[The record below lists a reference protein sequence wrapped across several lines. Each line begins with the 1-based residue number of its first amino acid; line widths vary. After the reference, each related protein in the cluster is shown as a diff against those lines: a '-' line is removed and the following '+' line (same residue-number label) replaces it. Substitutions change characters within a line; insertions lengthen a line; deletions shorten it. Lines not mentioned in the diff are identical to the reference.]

1 MTAKEKQIFLNYL
14 RNATNRDI
22 QKLGISEEIA
32 PLENSSMYENNS
44 YSIETLRLKNT
55 LTISFVRNY
64 WEEMEE
70 GTDPDDYDEILHG
83 GYYLTDDKV
92 LLQIEIPN
100 SHTWTHFRL
109 FKYLFAKLNAV
120 ITL

>member
-14 RNATNRDI
+14 RNATNLDI

-32 PLENSSMYENNS
+32 PLENSSMYGNYS

-55 LTISFVRNY
+55 LTINFVRNY

-70 GTDPDDYDEILHG
+70 GTDPYDYDEIIRG
-83 GYYLTDDKV
+83 GCYLADDEV
-92 LLQIEIPN
+92 LLQVEIPKIETW
-100 SHTWTHFRL
+100 SHFSL
-109 FKYLFAKLNAV
+109 FKYLFSKLNAV
-120 ITL
+120 IAL

>member
-1 MTAKEKQIFLNYL
+1 MTAKEKQLFLNYL

-32 PLENSSMYENNS
+32 PLENSSMYGNYS

-64 WEEMEE
+64 LEEISE
-70 GTDPDDYDEILHG
+70 GTDPYDYDEIIHG
-83 GYYLTDDKV
+83 GYYLADDEV
-92 LLQIEIPN
+92 LLHIEIPKIE
-100 SHTWTHFRL
+100 TWTHFSL
-109 FKYLFAKLNAV
+109 FKYLFSKLNAV
-120 ITL
+120 IAL

>member
-32 PLENSSMYENNS
+32 PLENSSIDGNLS

-55 LTISFVRNY
+55 LIISFVRTY
-64 WEEMEE
+64 WEGMED
-70 GTDPDDYDEILHG
+70 GTDTYDYDEIIRG
-83 GYYLTDDKV
+83 GYYLVDDKV
-92 LLQIEIPN
+92 LLQIEIPKIETW
-100 SHTWTHFRL
+100 SHFSL
-109 FKYLFAKLNAV
+109 FKYLFSKLNAV
-120 ITL
+120 IAL

>member
-22 QKLGISEEIA
+22 QNLGISEAIA
-32 PLENSSMYENNS
+32 PLENSSMYGNYS

-70 GTDPDDYDEILHG
+70 GTDPYDYDEIIRG
-83 GYYLTDDKV
+83 GYYLADDKV
-92 LLQIEIPN
+92 LLQIEIPKIE
-100 SHTWTHFRL
+100 TWTHFRL
-109 FKYLFAKLNAV
+109 FKYLFSKLNAV
-120 ITL
+120 IAL

>member
-22 QKLGISEEIA
+22 QNLGISEEIA
-32 PLENSSMYENNS
+32 PLENSCIDGNLS

-55 LTISFVRNY
+55 LTISFVRTY

-70 GTDPDDYDEILHG
+70 GTDPYDYDEIIRG
-83 GYYLTDDKV
+83 GYYLSDDEV

-100 SHTWTHFRL
+100 IHTWTHFRL
-109 FKYLFAKLNAV
+109 FKYLFEKLNAV
-120 ITL
+120 IAL